1 MMSTQIEIVSL
12 GIIRTYLFCSYSL
25 LLVHPHSMELKCSH
39 TNISLGFSASAV
51 MYNSTAL
58 IFVGGFVVSKNKAW
72 NYYQR
77 SNRMFIVKRE

>member
-1 MMSTQIEIVSL
+1 MH
-12 GIIRTYLFCSYSL
+12 LFHSYSL
-25 LLVHPHSMELKCSH
+25 LLLHLFAMELKCSH

-72 NYYQR
+72 NYHQR

>member
-1 MMSTQIEIVSL
+1 MH
-12 GIIRTYLFCSYSL
+12 LFYSYSL
-25 LLVHPHSMELKCSH
+25 LLLHLFAAELKCSH

-72 NYYQR
+72 NYHQR
-77 SNRMFIVKRE
+77 SNRMFIVKRERVGYDEI

>member
-1 MMSTQIEIVSL
+1 
-12 GIIRTYLFCSYSL
+12 
-25 LLVHPHSMELKCSH
+25 MELTFSH
-39 TNISLGFSASAV
+39 TNISLGFFASAAAPA

-72 NYYQR
+72 NYNQR